1 MQGANQKPDNMQK
14 DNIFHCSLCEK
25 ASFDHN
31 KNDEN
36 DNFIICEACEE
47 DRFKKIKQEYQTEC
61 IVCHEEGCFFV
72 KQPRCEH
79 VLCAT
84 CCRNIYLGYL
94 PKYMNEKTSFFT
106 DFLINGKNDFPQ
118 EHINRYEEYME
129 WFEENDIGNAGNEW
143 YYSQHGKYTV
153 RKGRPDWMNHKDI
166 IEYEDRLIRSIIID
180 NMNFEIKNELDV
192 MKEKM
197 QTKRCPL
204 CRVIS

>member
-14 DNIFHCSLCEK
+14 DNIFYCSMCEK

-31 KNDEN
+31 KDDEN
-36 DNFIICEACEE
+36 DDFIICESCEG
-47 DRFKKIKQEYQTEC
+47 DNFKKIKQEYPIEC

-79 VLCAT
+79 VLCVT

-106 DFLINGKNDFPQ
+106 DVFINGKNDFPQ

-129 WFEENDIGNAGNEW
+129 WFEKNDIGNTGNEW
-143 YYSQHGKYTV
+143 YYSLHKTCKV
-153 RKGRPDWMNHKDI
+153 RKERPDWMNHKDI
-166 IEYEDRLIRSIIID
+166 IEYEDRLIKSIILGIMND
-180 NMNFEIKNELDV
+180 NVQEELDAL
-192 MKEKM
+192 KESM